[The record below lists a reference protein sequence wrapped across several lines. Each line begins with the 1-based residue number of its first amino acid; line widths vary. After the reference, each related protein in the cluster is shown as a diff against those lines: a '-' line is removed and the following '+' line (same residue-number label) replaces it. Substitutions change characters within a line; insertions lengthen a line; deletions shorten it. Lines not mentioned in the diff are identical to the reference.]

1 MLLGLVFD
9 ELLSCGVDL
18 VFAGQG
24 RQLKAL
30 VEAYGRGECPDT
42 EDGGIQIT
50 EGLLG
55 DRSREL
61 CTEATE
67 DAVFV
72 YDERL
77 GRLADRGI
85 DGLFIPG
92 YERAKVDDFDTL
104 AEVFLDALSDIESE
118 VERIPVGDERSIR
131 PLAADTCLAEGYF
144 EVFGDDR
151 GRLSTIVLCLGLE
164 EDRDTA

>member
-1 MLLGLVFD
+1 M
-9 ELLSCGVDL
+9 
-18 VFAGQG
+18 
-24 RQLKAL
+24 
-30 VEAYGRGECPDT
+30 EAYGRGECPDT

-85 DGLFIPG
+85 DGLFVPG
-92 YERAKVDDFDTL
+92 YERAKVDDFDAL

-131 PLAADTCLAEGYF
+131 PSRRIRALPKGTSKSSGMTEADSALLYCALGSRKTVTPRERIAVRRRPAASSEKQG
-144 EVFGDDR
+144 
-151 GRLSTIVLCLGLE
+151 
-164 EDRDTA
+164 